1 MTSKELW
8 EQLVIQRV
16 IEAIK
21 PNLPTAEVL
30 EEKEETFL
38 ERLSE
43 EQKQAYERLHD
54 DQLSNMFDEQK
65 LIYECGFLDGL
76 RVGHV
81 AF

>member
-8 EQLVIQRV
+8 EQLVMQRI

-21 PNLPTAEVL
+21 PNLPVVERL
-30 EEKEETFL
+30 EEEEEAFM
-38 ERLSE
+38 ERLSPE
-43 EQKQAYERLHD
+43 NKVDYEKLQGRLD
-54 DQLSNMFDEQK
+54 LSMFDEQK

-76 RVGHV
+76 KVGHV